1 MAANPEQSVLSGG
14 RTCLGVALFRL
25 LGLDAARSWGIAMK
39 QSREVAPLWV
49 WLTFGVLGLGGLAYA
64 AGYIMIEDILAF
76 VR

>member
-1 MAANPEQSVLSGG
+1 
-14 RTCLGVALFRL
+14 
-25 LGLDAARSWGIAMK
+25 MK